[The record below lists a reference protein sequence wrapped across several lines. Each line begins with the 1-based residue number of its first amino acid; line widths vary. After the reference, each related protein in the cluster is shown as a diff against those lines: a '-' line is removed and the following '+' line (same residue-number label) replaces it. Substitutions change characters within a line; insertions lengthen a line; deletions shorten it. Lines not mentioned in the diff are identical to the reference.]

1 MNYGYQEI
9 VTLMN
14 LQDAGLFKLKDK
26 KAPGY
31 FEWNWQKVQDSLG
44 LLDESINLM

>member
-1 MNYGYQEI
+1 MFDSLRRVFIMNYGYQEI

-14 LQDAGLFKLKDK
+14 LQDSGLLRLKDK

-31 FEWNWQKVQDSLG
+31 IDWNWEK
-44 LLDESINLM
+44 IK